1 MFHVVNVVTLL
12 NYSSIGHSAY
22 FQYAYFFFFAVVNN
36 DSVNVLSICILM
48 CWDFFL
54 SIKDA
59 IIRSLDI
66 LNLFF

>member
-1 MFHVVNVVTLL
+1 MLT
-12 NYSSIGHSAY
+12 
-22 FQYAYFFFFAVVNN
+22 FFFFAVVNN